1 MKILGMVKKSSNQKV
16 WDSMLRNLMAAG
28 FIMCVLSSVEQVMG
42 TSGQPLVRGKDIDQM
57 PLTQNDTNQSASAY
71 IEIFKRGMVDLVE
84 NMQADEKTIATYVSP
99 KYVQS
104 VNGKKIDYQG
114 FIRHMAL
121 QKQHIKSAK
130 VKFIQVIAMNN
141 VVSSI
146 HEATVTK
153 KDGSTSVIK
162 VIGHMT
168 YEGNK
173 LIGVDE
179 LSLVV
184 QGDSQDN
191 KLSSIN

>member
-1 MKILGMVKKSSNQKV
+1 MI
-16 WDSMLRNLMAAG
+16 WDSTLRKLMAAG
-28 FIMCVLSSVEQVMG
+28 FITCVLSNVEQAMG
-42 TSGQPLVRGKDIDQM
+42 TYEQPLEREKDMNQI
-57 PLTQNDTNQSASAY
+57 LTQNDTNQSASAY
-71 IEIFKRGMVDLVE
+71 IEIFKRGIVDLVE
-84 NMQADEKTIATYVSP
+84 NMQADEKTIATYISP
-99 KYVQS
+99 KYVQF

-168 YEGNK
+168 YEGIK

-179 LSLVV
+179 LTSVV